1 MSVRKTLWTVVLA
14 VMVAMV
20 PGAAHAQTSDE
31 PVKVRCGSTDT
42 FWGLLICAATCSEAL
57 DKDTVTLQECKRID
71 GEVR

>member
-1 MSVRKTLWTVVLA
+1 MSVRKTLWTVALA
-14 VMVAMV
+14 VVVGLV
-20 PGAAHAQTSDE
+20 PGVAYAQTPDE
-31 PVKVRCGSTDT
+31 PVKVRCGATDS